1 MWRMERPDPESAV
14 FAALA
19 DPARRAILGWLR
31 EEPRAVGE
39 LVDRL
44 PLTQP
49 AVTKHLGVL
58 ERAGLIRRR
67 PEGRRRICE
76 LSQDGF
82 RVADRWLGGYRPFW
96 EGALDRLAA
105 LAEADR
111 GGGDHD

>member
-1 MWRMERPDPESAV
+1 MESTDPESAV

-19 DPARRAILGWLR
+19 DPVRRQILGWLR
-31 EEPRAVGE
+31 GRPLPVGA
-39 LVDRL
+39 LVERL

-76 LSQDGF
+76 LSPAGF
-82 RVADRWLGGYRPFW
+82 RVAEGFLRGFRRVSATAPDQPVAATDRPADDGP
-96 EGALDRLAA
+96 
-105 LAEADR
+105 DR
-111 GGGDHD
+111 G